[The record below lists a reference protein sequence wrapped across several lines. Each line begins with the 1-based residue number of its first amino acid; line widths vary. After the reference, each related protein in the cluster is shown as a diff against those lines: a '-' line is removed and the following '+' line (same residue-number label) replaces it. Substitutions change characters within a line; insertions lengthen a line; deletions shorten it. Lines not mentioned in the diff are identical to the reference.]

1 MKHNATK
8 EMRYRLCRYLMA
20 GLVSLMAVFFIVVLP
35 DDAVLAETGEV
46 STSSAVWTWDYW
58 YTPGEEASM
67 DAYSFGRV
75 KNTKTGEVLADGWY
89 LVDGCYY
96 YFTAAGYARDQYHDG
111 FHVGDYMGVGDYQ
124 KGEEP
129 DKYEWINTA
138 DGWQY
143 GCAETGEYLKDCKV
157 WIDTKRYIFDEDG
170 IMQKGGW
177 YQDETTGHWYY
188 LLPSGAMQT
197 GWKKVGSKW
206 YFFDWTTGRM
216 AEKGGYDVRKPYTI
230 KAQNYVFTASGA
242 MKQTAG
248 WQAGAK
254 DEQWFLSNA
263 DGTAACGWQEVKG
276 VMYYFESALRGQMA
290 QSWDWEW
297 FQNGY
302 YLRGDGTRGAS
313 GYGWHQDGDRW
324 WFGKKG
330 YYVAD
335 AMVYINGWGYEFNA
349 DGYCRMGWNLATGE
363 VAYYKCEIYSQ
374 EDLYMIAAVVWC
386 EMGNQSYENQLAV
399 ANVIMNRVN
408 SDKYPNNVYDVIHQK
423 SQFTVVGT
431 DKFNKALTT
440 GGSAMALRVAE
451 EALNGINNV
460 PGCIGFRFASGVDPN
475 DPKYTIIGII
485 AYF

>member
-20 GLVSLMAVFFIVVLP
+20 GLVSLMVVFFIVVLP

-206 YFFDWTTGRM
+206 YFFDWTTGGV
-216 AEKGGYDVRKPYTI
+216 AEKGGYEVRNPYTS
-230 KAQNYVFTASGA
+230 KAQ
-242 MKQTAG
+242 
-248 WQAGAK
+248 
-254 DEQWFLSNA
+254 E
-263 DGTAACGWQEVKG
+263 
-276 VMYYFESALRGQMA
+276 
-290 QSWDWEW
+290 
-297 FQNGY
+297 
-302 YLRGDGTRGAS
+302 
-313 GYGWHQDGDRW
+313 
-324 WFGKKG
+324 
-330 YYVAD
+330 
-335 AMVYINGWGYEFNA
+335 
-349 DGYCRMGWNLATGE
+349 
-363 VAYYKCEIYSQ
+363 
-374 EDLYMIAAVVWC
+374 
-386 EMGNQSYENQLAV
+386 
-399 ANVIMNRVN
+399 
-408 SDKYPNNVYDVIHQK
+408 
-423 SQFTVVGT
+423 
-431 DKFNKALTT
+431 
-440 GGSAMALRVAE
+440 
-451 EALNGINNV
+451 
-460 PGCIGFRFASGVDPN
+460 
-475 DPKYTIIGII
+475 
-485 AYF
+485 